1 MSTFLRPVCE
11 LLDDTYVD
19 SHCISLTSRCGNPFF
34 MHASMSVDPKRSGR
48 SPPVRQFDFAKT
60 LYPQLPNEDA
70 NGNLVLA
77 VDDAEEKQEE
87 NVMVGFN

>member
-1 MSTFLRPVCE
+1 MRESFLNACE
-11 LLDDTYVD
+11 HVGGPEEV
-19 SHCISLTSRCGNPFF
+19 RE
-34 MHASMSVDPKRSGR
+34 K

-70 NGNLVLA
+70 NDNLVLA

-87 NVMVGFN
+87 NVMVSFNWHLLGKLTNK